1 MCVSDDRNEVAV
13 DDVAGNAPVPLAGDA
28 TALAWRTKKIAD
40 ALLIRHML
48 PRIFIYAVDSSNVRS
63 GVAEVR

>member
-40 ALLIRHML
+40 AL
-48 PRIFIYAVDSSNVRS
+48 
-63 GVAEVR
+63 